1 MKKIKFKL
9 RKSFNQ
15 IEVFSMIFPIL
26 IREANNIILPVSIF
40 IFQQAFNGEILKF

>member
-15 IEVFSMIFPIL
+15 IEGFSLILPIL
-26 IREANNIILPVSIF
+26 IREANILPVSIL
-40 IFQQAFNGEILKF
+40 IFQQAFNGEILKL